1 MITRPYRTKDLDT
14 LALVCLA
21 PASLHS
27 GHVLGLPC
35 GPLGTMAVV
44 LAFAWPEP

>member
-21 PASLHS
+21 PASQHS
-27 GHVLGLPC
+27 GQCTWHHVR
-35 GPLGTMAVV
+35 
-44 LAFAWPEP
+44 